1 MFVLPLFVHLF
12 TLFYNYFYLF
22 DSFYNS
28 LICSLKNSV
37 KNQKKKSLQ
46 LSRIINPHRSS
57 GDSSDSS
64 SDDEHDDNVDVDS
77 ARKSSDNT
85 SKSSSSQ
92 RSQVTLL
99 HSKSQLPLSNA
110 ICCSSSNS
118 NSNTSSKSI
127 ASSTHPLLDKTA
139 HVTCKIPPLTQLNT
153 NRNAHNKSYD
163 NCFDVAQFSRSSI
176 GSAKYMTNAHPNQC
190 AGHVAND
197 DLLFESRFES
207 GNLAKAIKITPV
219 YYELYL
225 RPDLYTNKHTQWF
238 YFRAR
243 NMTKGITYRY
253 LN

>member
-1 MFVLPLFVHLF
+1 M
-12 TLFYNYFYLF
+12 
-22 DSFYNS
+22 
-28 LICSLKNSV
+28 
-37 KNQKKKSLQ
+37 
-46 LSRIINPHRSS
+46 SRIIKPHRSS
-57 GDSSDSS
+57 GDSSNSS
-64 SDDEHDDNVDVDS
+64 SDEEHDVDDDVNS
-77 ARKSSDNT
+77 RRKASDDAL
-85 SKSSSSQ
+85 KSNNSQ
-92 RSQVTLL
+92 RNQATLL

-110 ICCSSSNS
+110 TCCSSS

-127 ASSTHPLLDKTA
+127 ANSTHPLLEKTA
-139 HVTCKIPPLTQLNT
+139 HVTCKLPPLTQLNT

-163 NCFDVAQFSRSSI
+163 NCFDVTQFSRSSI
-176 GSAKYMTNAHPNQC
+176 GSAKYMTNAHPSQC
-190 AGHVAND
+190 AGHAAND

-243 NMTKGITYRY
+243 NMIKGITYRY